1 MIEQRSQRK
10 QAENAGKNMRYTGRR
25 SIVIALAIMSI
36 ALNGCGSGNNEE
48 LPPRLT
54 SASVSGSG
62 LLGIISGGI
71 VTAFTP
77 NDRVVLAESVTQVD
91 GTFDLDISLLHKGL

>member
-1 MIEQRSQRK
+1 MK
-10 QAENAGKNMRYTGRR
+10 YTGRR
-25 SIVIALAIMSI
+25 SIVVTLAIMSI

-48 LPPRLT
+48 LPPKLT
-54 SASVSGSG
+54 SVSVSGSG

-91 GTFDLDISLLHKGL
+91 GTFDLDISLLHKGPILIEITPSTMSVLIQ